1 MELAESRLLL
11 TSLTDIGVR
20 GVNVLPTKNKITKLK
35 KRTTKQ
41 NRRENKIKSNNSTQQ
56 KTKQTK

>member
-1 MELAESRLLL
+1 MELAERRLLL

-41 NRRENKIKSNNSTQQ
+41 NKTENKIK
-56 KTKQTK
+56 